1 MSARS
6 IAIALGGGLL
16 VGVLTSFGQTVLPDQ
31 LRSLANGAGPW
42 SAAAFALAVLTD
54 PRDARASA
62 LLAAGGLLAML
73 AGYDLTSVARGF
85 PISTA
90 TTLFWIVAAVV
101 AGPVLGIGAAWIRG
115 TDWRLAAT
123 GAAALAAILV
133 GEGVYGLTT
142 IADSTSPGYWLAQ
155 VAVGLAV
162 VAATALR
169 LRSPAALG
177 LGLVLTFVGAAAFD
191 LVYANI
197 GRLS

>member
-42 SAAAFALAVLTD
+42 SAAAFALAVLAA
-54 PRDARASA
+54 PRGTLATA
-62 LLAAGGLLAML
+62 LLAAGALLAML

-123 GAAALAAILV
+123 LAAILV